1 MYDPQKHNKQSI
13 RMQTWDYSTPMR
25 YFLTINIQYGK
36 CLLGTVEN
44 GKMHLNDAGNMINR
58 WYLEMENKYP
68 NIKCDTYQIMPNHFH
83 CIIEIL
89 YRDDHKGDD
98 HKGDDHKG
106 DDHKGASLCGCPDV
120 VVRKYGMHNKK
131 TNASIFDMMDWFKTM
146 TTNEY
151 IRGVKSGIWPRFE
164 KRFWQ
169 KRYWDVIIFNEK
181 AYLNIKN
188 YIKDNPINWKKE

>member
-13 RMQTWDYSTPMR
+13 RMKTWDYSTPMR
-25 YFLTINIQYGK
+25 YFLTVG
-36 CLLGTVEN
+36 
-44 GKMHLNDAGNMINR
+44 
-58 WYLEMENKYP
+58 P
-68 NIKCDTYQIMPNHFH
+68 DT
-83 CIIEIL
+83 
-89 YRDDHKGDD
+89 
-98 HKGDDHKG
+98 
-106 DDHKGASLCGCPDV
+106 
-120 VVRKYGMHNKK
+120 VRKYGIHNKK

-169 KRYWDVIIFNEK
+169 KRYWDVIIFDEK

-188 YIKDNPINWKKE
+188 YIEDNPINWKKE